1 MATETI
7 SSVVIAGGTGR
18 LGPSTIKYLLQNGFK
33 VSVLTRD
40 PSLAK
45 FPPEVEIIRAD
56 YSSAET
62 LTPSL
67 AGRGFDAIVIILN
80 RLAYDASVVTMQAA
94 VNAGIYRAIPS
105 FFGVSL
111 DNPEI
116 ANMPFMKTK
125 LPVLNDVLAKAE
137 KGEITYT
144 GINTGMF
151 LDWVLDEDIFV
162 GLSGKAPTR
171 VADGGDIPMSA
182 TSLDDIGKAISA
194 VLLKPT
200 ETVNKLYYIH
210 TVVMTQNQVLE
221 YAREAA
227 PDAEFA
233 VEQVDTKVLVEAAW
247 KRYNAGIRDRISVR
261 DFAIRASY
269 GMGNGFFPKT
279 DNEFLGIRQWSD
291 EELKEEIFR
300 RVKANPP
307 VTIKSSES

>member
-1 MATETI
+1 MPDRGTSVRFNVSTAYCTARSSLDFQFFFVYSKPKNVSHKSI
-7 SSVVIAGGTGR
+7 SNVVIAGGTGR
-18 LGPSTIKYLLQNGFK
+18 LGPPTIKYLLKNGFK
-33 VSVLTRD
+33 VSVLTRN
-40 PSLAK
+40 PSSAK
-45 FPPEVEIIRAD
+45 LPPEVDVIGAD
-56 YSSAET
+56 YTSAES

-67 AGRGFDAIVIILN
+67 VGHGFDAIVIVLN

-94 VNAGIYRAIPS
+94 VN
-105 FFGVSL
+105 
-111 DNPEI
+111 
-116 ANMPFMKTK
+116 
-125 LPVLNDVLAKAE
+125 AE

-162 GLSGKAPTR
+162 GLSGKTPTR
-171 VADGGDIPMSA
+171 VADGGDITMSA
-182 TSLDDIGKAISA
+182 TALDDIGKAISA
-194 VLLKPT
+194 VLLRPD

-227 PDAEFA
+227 PGAEFV

-247 KRYNAGIRDRISVR
+247 KRYNEGIRDRVSVR
-261 DFAIRASY
+261 DFVIRASY

-291 EELKEEIFR
+291 EELKEEIFK
-300 RVKANPP
+300 RVKANPLATL
-307 VTIKSSES
+307 V